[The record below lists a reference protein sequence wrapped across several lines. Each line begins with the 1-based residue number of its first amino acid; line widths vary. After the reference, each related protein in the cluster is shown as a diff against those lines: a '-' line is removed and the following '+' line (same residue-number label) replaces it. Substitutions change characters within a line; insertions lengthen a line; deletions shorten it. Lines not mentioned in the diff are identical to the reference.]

1 MFLVIVDGLALLLL
15 FLNVVLLA
23 AVHARRV
30 RQYFRTRRAKRFRAR
45 VEEVFDEFDP
55 ATRARAPGWLRAQI
69 GEFDELE
76 RPIAATMLIERMK
89 AASEEERAQ
98 TRDVLRDA
106 GVLDSLT
113 RSSSRGPAWR
123 RALAIRTLGWIGAD
137 ESVPALLERLTDR
150 SRHVRESAVRA
161 LGQIAEPTALP
172 SLAELFRSPGR
183 VGPGVVYDALV
194 AFGARAEPVFAD
206 GLGSHIASV
215 RVASCFGIAAVS
227 EPASAR
233 RLLEAPL
240 GDEAAAVRTAA
251 AESLGRMGGERL
263 PEALARATHDEQAT
277 VRCAATS
284 ALGSFD
290 DPSGVKLAADALL
303 DPDRETAVRA
313 GESLVRLTERPS
325 AADAASQ
332 ALQRTQGAW
341 PVERALI
348 LAPLGAF

>member
-76 RPIAATMLIERMK
+76 RPIAATMLVERMK

-172 SLAELFRSPGR
+172 SLAELF
-183 VGPGVVYDALV
+183 LV
-194 AFGARAEPVFAD
+194 FW
-206 GLGSHIASV
+206 
-215 RVASCFGIAAVS
+215 
-227 EPASAR
+227 R
-233 RLLEAPL
+233 RLLATRLRPCAPL
-240 GDEAAAVRTAA
+240 RPSRWGEWEASGFRRR
-251 AESLGRMGGERL
+251 SR
-263 PEALARATHDEQAT
+263 AR
-277 VRCAATS
+277 
-284 ALGSFD
+284 
-290 DPSGVKLAADALL
+290 DA
-303 DPDRETAVRA
+303 RRA
-313 GESLVRLTERPS
+313 GNGSLRSDQRARLVRRSVWRQARRRRAARSRPRDRCS
-325 AADAASQ
+325 
-332 ALQRTQGAW
+332 RG
-341 PVERALI
+341 
-348 LAPLGAF
+348 